1 MGLCD
6 VLSHPIN
13 SLPLLPTVFAKP
25 QQDHSI
31 LPLRPIGTRHT
42 HSTELE
48 LVQTHTIHT
57 MSPDHQLTSST
68 VIKQWQ
74 DSGRPVLAILC
85 TLFHIILVLLH
96 VVILVLNISGIEH
109 RLVVPLTSGNEIW
122 VTILST
128 SSQAFYAIYCTILV
142 YLMQR
147 LTFLKNM
154 MRRQTVTALHD
165 TVNAWKGLGSA
176 LECLWQQSTIPA
188 SRWSILAIT
197 AYLACVFSLHVVS
210 SSIIQLQTF
219 NSTVDAS
226 GTKISYW
233 PSPDV
238 DMMAIQWQTI
248 SALVPTLGRFANL
261 QGMGLHGATLYDII
275 QSTNTPGR
283 AIVNASSF
291 RANCGLVRNSML
303 NYSPEINADSFGYFT
318 LNPPISNLSHTVK
331 FRARLMHP
339 YSDEVV
345 ISPTISSFF
354 PGPTVAFIVSTAVN
368 SSNLPGDETVQ
379 HVYWEHPPRSK
390 NFIGGPQPPLISDM
404 YDVHI
409 VACTID
415 VQSRAATV
423 DVQTNQLLGL
433 SPSLELN
440 AFSKWEAWSVPEEEP
455 KWDIWSPPSASVLH
469 HEKWLISP
477 FVGGAHHPVGRC
489 MNQDRASCYGLSLLE
504 VFFMQ
509 QIGINVVFRD
519 PRWSTG
525 FSVLTDPPIPKKVL
539 CSRDQFESALSRAY
553 AAVLWTGGQLGA
565 DGGGFDR
572 KNENTT
578 ISQQILQWH
587 LGINLW
593 PLAFALTCSLLMLA
607 LSMSV
612 TNGMHERNYT
622 MPINSAGILQ
632 IMWLTTNRFR
642 VLRNLAS
649 DVEDPQEDILR
660 AAGMVDVDLLRELDD
675 VQVGD
680 C

>member
-1 MGLCD
+1 MKWT
-6 VLSHPIN
+6 N
-13 SLPLLPTVFAKP
+13 FW
-25 QQDHSI
+25 QDLFI
-31 LPLRPIGTRHT
+31 WTW
-42 HSTELE
+42 
-48 LVQTHTIHT
+48 
-57 MSPDHQLTSST
+57 DHQLTSST

-74 DSGRPVLAILC
+74 KSGKPVLAILC
-85 TLFHIILVLLH
+85 TLLHIILVLLH

-188 SRWSILAIT
+188 SRWSILSIT

-226 GTKISYW
+226 ATKISYW
-233 PSPDV
+233 PSPGV
-238 DMMAIQWQTI
+238 DMMAMQWHTI

-261 QGMGLHGATLYDII
+261 QGMGLYGATLYDII
-275 QSTNTPGR
+275 QSTDTPGR

-291 RANCGLVRNSML
+291 GANCGLVRNAML

-318 LNPPISNLSHTVK
+318 LNPPMPNLSHTVK

-354 PGPTVAFIVSTAVN
+354 PGSTVAFIVSTAVN

-379 HVYWEHPPRSK
+379 HVYWEHPR
-390 NFIGGPQPPLISDM
+390 GPAVPIM
-404 YDVHI
+404 
-409 VACTID
+409 ACTID
-415 VQSRAATV
+415 VQPRAATV
-423 DVQTNQLLGL
+423 DVQTNQLLDL

-440 AFSKWEAWSVPEEEP
+440 ASGEWEA
-455 KWDIWSPPSASVLH
+455 
-469 HEKWLISP
+469 
-477 FVGGAHHPVGRC
+477 C
-489 MNQDRASCYGLSLLE
+489 LSLLSRAGHIIPLE
-504 VFFMQ
+504 
-509 QIGINVVFRD
+509 IGIDVVFRD
-519 PRWSTG
+519 PKWTTTT
-525 FSVLTDPPIPKKVL
+525 VLVDHPTIPKQVL
-539 CSRDQFESALSRAY
+539 GSRDQFESALSRAY
-553 AAVLWTGGQLGA
+553 AAVLWTGGQLGG

-587 LGINLW
+587 LG
-593 PLAFALTCSLLMLA
+593 LAFALTCSLLMLA

-642 VLRNLAS
+642 VLRDLAS

-660 AAGMVDVDLLRELDD
+660 AAGMVDVDLLQELDD
-675 VQVGD
+675 VQCRRQQEYGRVR
-680 C
+680 

>member
-1 MGLCD
+1 MGLYD

-13 SLPLLPTVFAKP
+13 SLPLLPKIFAKP

-31 LPLRPIGTRHT
+31 LPLHPVGTRHT
-42 HSTELE
+42 RSTELE
-48 LVQTHTIHT
+48 LAQAHT

-74 DSGRPVLAILC
+74 KSGRPVLAILC
-85 TLFHIILVLLH
+85 TLLHIILVLLH

-188 SRWSILAIT
+188 SRWSILSIT

-226 GTKISYW
+226 ATKFSYW
-233 PSPDV
+233 PSPGV
-238 DMMAIQWQTI
+238 DMMAIQWHTI
-248 SALVPTLGRFANL
+248 SASVPTLGRFANL
-261 QGMGLHGATLYDII
+261 QGMGLYGATLYDII
-275 QSTNTPGR
+275 QSTDTPGR

-291 RANCGLVRNSML
+291 RANCGLVRNAML

-318 LNPPISNLSHTVK
+318 LNPPMPNLSHTVK
-331 FRARLMHP
+331 FRARLVHP

-379 HVYWEHPPRSK
+379 HVYWEHPR
-390 NFIGGPQPPLISDM
+390 GPGVYISDLQSPLISDM

-415 VQSRAATV
+415 VQPRAATV
-423 DVQTNQLLGL
+423 DVQTNRLLDL

-440 AFSKWEAWSVPEEEP
+440 ASGEWEAWSVPEEEP

-469 HEKWLISP
+469 HEKWLVSP
-477 FVGGAHHPVGRC
+477 FAGGAHHPVGRC
-489 MNQDRASCYGLSLLE
+489 MNQHQASCYGFSLLE

-509 QIGINVVFRD
+509 EIGIDVVFRD
-519 PRWSTG
+519 PKWTTTT
-525 FSVLTDPPIPKKVL
+525 VLVAPPTIPKQVL
-539 CSRDQFESALSRAY
+539 GSRDQFESALSRAY

-607 LSMSV
+607 LSMRV
-612 TNGMHERNYT
+612 TNGMYERNYT

-642 VLRNLAS
+642 VLRDLAS